1 MRLHQQIL
9 TADPALDLPA
19 SAVGGAPVTVTRQ
32 RDGAIVA
39 RQLPAG
45 MSHFI
50 GRAAELDALSGMLSD
65 ASGSGCGPQAASGM
79 RERSA

>member
-1 MRLHQQIL
+1 
-9 TADPALDLPA
+9 
-19 SAVGGAPVTVTRQ
+19 
-32 RDGAIVA
+32 
-39 RQLPAG
+39 